1 MSKGAIAATQLS
13 APPNSL
19 YGESAESI
27 AEDIALIGGL
37 DLVPNLL
44 TILCN
49 VTGMRFAAVARVT
62 AGSWTAC
69 AVKDG
74 INFGLEPGS
83 QLDADTTLCIESRAS
98 GLPIVFN
105 QASTDPRYCNHHA
118 PKLYK
123 IESYV
128 SVPIVM
134 QGGYHFGSL
143 FALDPAPSSVS
154 DPKTLAVFEGFARLI
169 ATHLETTRLRESERQ
184 ALSDERAASQLRETF
199 IAILGH
205 DLRSPLQAIL
215 ATGELIER
223 RSSDSVLLG
232 MAGRIK
238 TNVRRM
244 TALIDDVLDFARG
257 RLGGGI
263 SLQIKDC
270 DDVEN
275 ALIQVVEELQDAKS
289 EREIILD
296 INVDRAVR
304 CDIGRLQQ
312 VLSNLVGN
320 ALTHGSSKSP
330 IKVFV
335 SDTETDLVMQVWNDG
350 NPIPAASIGNIFE
363 PFWRQTTSA
372 DRQGLGLGLHICSK
386 IVQAHGGTISVTSSE
401 EHGTRFVLL
410 IPLRLSQS
418 TG

>member
-1 MSKGAIAATQLS
+1 MSKSAIAATQLA
-13 APPNSL
+13 APPKSL

-27 AEDIALIGGL
+27 AQDIALIGGL
-37 DLVPNLL
+37 NIVPDLL

-69 AVKDG
+69 AVKDD

-83 QLDADTTLCIESRAS
+83 QLDADMTLCIESRAT

-105 QASTDPRYCNHHA
+105 QASTDPRYCNHHV

-128 SVPIVM
+128 SVPIIM
-134 QGGYHFGSL
+134 PSGYHFGSL
-143 FALDPAPSSVS
+143 FALDTEPNSVS
-154 DPKTLAVFEGFARLI
+154 DPKTLAVFKGFARLL
-169 ATHLETTRLRESERQ
+169 ASHLETTRLRESERL
-184 ALSDERAASQLRETF
+184 ALNDERAASELRETF

-215 ATGELIER
+215 ATGELMER
-223 RSSDSVLLG
+223 RSTDAVLLG

-270 DDVEN
+270 DEVEA
-275 ALIQVVEELQDAKS
+275 ALIHVVEELQDAKS
-289 EREIILD
+289 ERKIVLD
-296 INVDRAVR
+296 IKVDQAVR
-304 CDIGRLQQ
+304 CDIGRIQQ
-312 VLSNLVGN
+312 ALSNLLGN

-330 IKVFV
+330 VKVFV
-335 SDTETDLVMQVWNDG
+335 SDSATDLIMQVWNDG
-350 NPIPAASIGNIFE
+350 KPIPAASIAKIFE

-372 DRQGLGLGLHICSK
+372 DREGLGLGLHICSQ
-386 IVQAHGGTISVTSSE
+386 IVQAHGGTVSASSSE
-401 EHGTRFVLL
+401 EHGTRFTVL
-410 IPLRLSQS
+410 IPLRPSQS
-418 TG
+418 IA